1 MDAAQGTGLG
11 SCSPGIGS
19 SSTGTSGI
27 SERGSKFPFPC
38 WSDLLNNSPFAS
50 VASLLH
56 CFQVLWGQL
65 RPSKWCWLRTGTVRA
80 AGAKESQ
87 TPFLVGMCLS
97 ESGMGPAHPA
107 LLREASAWSYS
118 SFFSSFI
125 PLSLCTSCRGSLEC
139 CECPDPAKQPGL
151 RLSQTHPTGWICA
164 GERGPPPASQVCSPN
179 PGENLDLGIWTL

>member
-19 SSTGTSGI
+19 SSTGTLGI
-27 SERGSKFPFPC
+27 SEQGSKFPFPC

-56 CFQVLWGQL
+56 CFQVLWGQF

-80 AGAKESQ
+80 AGARESQ

-107 LLREASAWSYS
+107 LLQEASARSYS

-125 PLSLCTSCRGSLEC
+125 PLFLCTSCRGFLEC

-151 RLSQTHPTGWICA
+151 HLSQIHPTGWICT
-164 GERGPPPASQVCSPN
+164 GERSPPPAS
-179 PGENLDLGIWTL
+179 